1 VERGL
6 EADPLGLAQPE
17 VEVSRAHGL
26 TMSREY
32 RRTEEEEEASG
43 VGRRRRRWPR
53 PPVGS
58 LAKTPDRVRAR
69 SKAGGDGRER
79 RPST

>member
-1 VERGL
+1 LELVERGL

-17 VEVSRAHGL
+17 VEVSRAHGR

-43 VGRRRRRWPR
+43 VGRRR
-53 PPVGS
+53 
-58 LAKTPDRVRAR
+58 
-69 SKAGGDGRER
+69 
-79 RPST
+79 